1 MAQHKVVRRA
11 AGAVVYRVHNNTP
24 EILLI
29 LDQYQRWTLPKG
41 HLDPG
46 ETEEQAA
53 VREVLEETS
62 VQGELGDLV
71 ERISYTVFNRGNPQG
86 KQVAFFLMNADSE
99 QLVPQSEEGIS
110 AAEWIAPSEALDKI
124 GYPQVRSVVERAI
137 PMISQALNGIN

>member
-29 LDQYQRWTLPKG
+29 LDQYHRWTLPKG

-53 VREVLEETS
+53 VREVFEETS
-62 VQGELGDLV
+62 VRGELGALI

-86 KQVAFFLMNADSE
+86 KEVTFFLMNADSE

-110 AAEWIAPSEALDKI
+110 AAEWIDPNAALEKI
-124 GYPQVRSVVERAI
+124 GYPQVRSVVEQAI
-137 PMISQALNGIN
+137 PMINEVLNGIN